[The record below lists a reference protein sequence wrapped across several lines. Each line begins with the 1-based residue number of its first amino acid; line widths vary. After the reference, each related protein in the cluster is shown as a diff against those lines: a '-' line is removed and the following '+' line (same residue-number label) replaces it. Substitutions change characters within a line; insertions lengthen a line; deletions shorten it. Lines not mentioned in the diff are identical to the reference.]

1 VVVSSQAQTSTLIAA
16 CFRRLRAPTPKTNFL
31 SPHLLRSLEKGSSM
45 SEELRIPIS
54 ASMRHVHLCRQDVE
68 ALFGAGHQLT
78 PAKALSQPGQF
89 ACEETVTIC
98 GPKGRIE
105 RVRVLGPERQE
116 TQLEISRTD
125 EFKLGVEAPIRASG
139 EIEGTPGIR
148 LEGPEGAVEL
158 EKGVIQA
165 ARHIHMTPADGERLG
180 VEDRQWVMVRVG
192 GKRGII
198 FDDVLVRV
206 NESYLLDMHLDT
218 DEANAADLGS
228 DAWGVLIKGPT
239 GVAPDPND

>member
-1 VVVSSQAQTSTLIAA
+1 
-16 CFRRLRAPTPKTNFL
+16 
-31 SPHLLRSLEKGSSM
+31 M

-54 ASMRHVHLCRQDVE
+54 ASVRHVHLCRKDVE

-89 ACEETVTIC
+89 ACEETVTVC

-105 RVRVLGPERQE
+105 RVRVLGPERLE

-125 EFKLGVEAPIRASG
+125 EFKLGVDAPVRASG
-139 EIEGTPGIR
+139 KLEGTPGIR
-148 LEGPEGAVEL
+148 LEGPDGAVEL
-158 EKGVIQA
+158 DNGVIQA
-165 ARHIHMTPADGERLG
+165 ARHIHMTPADAERLG

-192 GKRGII
+192 GERGII

-206 NESYLLDMHLDT
+206 KESYVIDMHLDS
-218 DEANAADLGS
+218 DEANAANLGP
-228 DAWGVLIKGPT
+228 DAWGILIKSPT
-239 GVAPDPND
+239 KVAPDSDD

>member
-1 VVVSSQAQTSTLIAA
+1 
-16 CFRRLRAPTPKTNFL
+16 
-31 SPHLLRSLEKGSSM
+31 M

-54 ASMRHVHLCRQDVE
+54 ASVRHIHLCRKDVE
-68 ALFGAGHQLT
+68 TLFGAGHQLT

-89 ACEETVTIC
+89 ACEETVTVC

-105 RVRVLGPERQE
+105 QVRVLGPERQE

-125 EFKLGVEAPIRASG
+125 EFKLGVDAPVRASG
-139 EIEGTPGIR
+139 QLDGTPGIR
-148 LEGPEGAVEL
+148 LEGPVGAVEL

-165 ARHIHMTPADGERLG
+165 ERHIHMTPADAERFG

-192 GKRGII
+192 GERGII

-206 NESYLLDMHLDT
+206 KESFMLDMHLDT
-218 DEANAADLGS
+218 DEANAANLGP
-228 DAWGVLIKGPT
+228 DAWGLLIKGPSE
-239 GVAPDPND
+239 VAPDPND

>member
-1 VVVSSQAQTSTLIAA
+1 
-16 CFRRLRAPTPKTNFL
+16 
-31 SPHLLRSLEKGSSM
+31 M

-54 ASMRHVHLCRQDVE
+54 ASVRHVHLCRENVE

-89 ACEETVTIC
+89 ACEETVTVC

-125 EFKLGVEAPIRASG
+125 EFKLGVDAPVRASG
-139 EIEGTPGIR
+139 KLEGTPGIR

-158 EKGVIQA
+158 ERGAIQA
-165 ARHIHMTPADGERLG
+165 ARHIHMTPADAERLG
-180 VEDRQWVMVRVG
+180 VEDKQWVMVRVG
-192 GKRGII
+192 GERGII

-206 NESYLLDMHLDT
+206 KESYLLDMHLDT
-218 DEANAADLGS
+218 DEANAADLS
-228 DAWGVLIKGPT
+228 PDAWGILIKGPT
-239 GVAPDPND
+239 EVVPAPND

>member
-1 VVVSSQAQTSTLIAA
+1 
-16 CFRRLRAPTPKTNFL
+16 
-31 SPHLLRSLEKGSSM
+31 M
-45 SEELRIPIS
+45 SEELRIPLS
-54 ASMRHVHLCRQDVE
+54 ASVRHIHLCHKDVE

-89 ACEETVTIC
+89 ACEETVTVY

-125 EFKLGVEAPIRASG
+125 EFKLGIDAPVRASG
-139 EIEGTPGIR
+139 ELDGTPGIR
-148 LEGPEGAVEL
+148 LEGPVGAVEH

-165 ARHIHMTPADGERLG
+165 ERHIHMTPADAERLG

-192 GKRGII
+192 GERGII

-206 NESYLLDMHLDT
+206 KESYMLDMHLDT
-218 DEANAADLGS
+218 DEANAANLGPG
-228 DAWGVLIKGPT
+228 AWGILIKSPT
-239 GVAPDPND
+239 EVAPDPND